1 MLKLELGTSQMKTGA
16 TALGGRTLVSLLE
29 KTTEENTMNSAAY
42 ELAEASVELEKAEKA
57 ARDVVDTLTTE
68 STSWVVAG
76 AATKGQGPRQ
86 SLLVASWDTLG
97 WVFYREGKFAEAENY
112 VRATWNN
119 DQDPESALHLG
130 EIEEKLNNQAEAM
143 RLYEMALAGVPPE
156 AATKIPSI
164 KNQKQKL
171 VDRIAALKK
180 QGIASQ
186 AATSNLAV
194 QKLRTIRLG
203 AWKGKNA
210 LTEYAFTIEKD
221 KPGDLQESDPG
232 AVLIVGANAMIRR
245 VVFDHWIPTGSQ
257 AKLVRKGTLNCHT
270 GVCELVVH
278 PM

>member
-1 MLKLELGTSQMKTGA
+1 MGATISRKSKTAECGDGVVECLAAYIAKTQPGLRGFTQTNLFRMKQYYETYQGDESRTTVATIVVVRSPLPSRQLQPGTSA
-16 TALGGRTLVSLLE
+16 PR
-29 KTTEENTMNSAAY
+29 SAIRSRPG
-42 ELAEASVELEKAEKA
+42 ERDAEAR
-57 ARDVVDTLTTE
+57 ARHFADEDG
-68 STSWVVAG
+68 SNRSR
-76 AATKGQGPRQ
+76 RQ
-86 SLLVASWDTLG
+86 DL
-97 WVFYREGKFAEAENY
+97 
-112 VRATWNN
+112 
-119 DQDPESALHLG
+119 
-130 EIEEKLNNQAEAM
+130 
-143 RLYEMALAGVPPE
+143 GVPPE